1 MRPFLSR
8 TMTVIFDIL
17 GTLDISRSSTTLPRK
32 PVAPVCT
39 RRLMKFA
46 RKYQASFCTA
56 KGMVGVID
64 HL

>member
-8 TMTVIFDIL
+8 TMTVIFDM

-39 RRLMKFA
+39 RRLMIFA
-46 RKYQASFCTA
+46 RKYQPSFCTA